1 MKTILAPGFKARLL
15 GLTAGTA
22 PTSWATATARCST
35 TPSFKS
41 KEVSKLGV
49 LEHILQPH
57 LYPELYGK
65 YSHVVRINYYPPRG
79 DNKEG
84 WDNID
89 IFGWLGYPMQIK
101 IDFLCRDSIL
111 AAPIVLD
118 LALFLD
124 LAQRAG
130 MSGVQEWLSFYF
142 KSPMTAPE
150 ACTPSTTCSFSSMKL
165 KNTSAIP
172 DLAECQPPVGV
183 ELPAEGSDPA
193 LVPANLRWRCTF
205 SVPPLY
211 RRAALLAVAMEWGD
225 KSVEVPPQKVAMVY
239 AAAAKAVPSAPKPR
253 EDGVQTPRPQPSPP
267 GEDSA
272 EAEDIES
279 ADEDR
284 GEAEEAPH

>member
-1 MKTILAPGFKARLL
+1 MMARQLCCLLLAWAVGGILPTVAEARGKKGSSVSHSGRAVKSSGSKGHHSPRRKKKQRHYRPPEMPSSLEFLSFDLVTGQGQLVVVGTKHLPESRLL
-15 GLTAGTA
+15 
-22 PTSWATATARCST
+22 
-35 TPSFKS
+35 
-41 KEVSKLGV
+41 V
-49 LEHILQPH
+49 L
-57 LYPELYGK
+57 
-65 YSHVVRINYYPPRG
+65 SDDRG
-79 DNKEG
+79 RR
-84 WDNID
+84 
-89 IFGWLGYPMQIK
+89 F
-101 IDFLCRDSIL
+101 
-111 AAPIVLD
+111 V
-118 LALFLD
+118 
-124 LAQRAG
+124 
-130 MSGVQEWLSFYF
+130 
-142 KSPMTAPE
+142 
-150 ACTPSTTCSFSSMKL
+150 
-165 KNTSAIP
+165 P